1 MIRNLRAVGAALLI
15 APVCA
20 AFVPIAP
27 VVFAPAAAEP
37 AASAQS
43 LRTVPLK
50 IGGQGKVR
58 TFTVEVATT
67 FEQQETGLMYRKT
80 MPADHGMI
88 FPMSPPRPATFWMK
102 NTYLPLD
109 LIFIGPDHRI
119 VRIAENAVPLSLD
132 LIDCPEPAAAVLEL
146 NGGAVKAQGIAVGDQ
161 VRW

>member
-1 MIRNLRAVGAALLI
+1 MIRNLRAAGAAFLV

-20 AFVPIAP
+20 AFLSAAP
-27 VVFAPAAAEP
+27 AVFAPAAAEP

-43 LRTVPLK
+43 LRTVPLT
-50 IGGQGKVR
+50 ITGQGKPR
-58 TFTVEVATT
+58 TFKVEVATT

-80 MPADHGMI
+80 MQADHGMI

-109 LIFIGPDHRI
+109 IIFIGPDRRI
-119 VRIAENAVPLSLD
+119 IRIAANAVPLSLD

-146 NGGAVKAQGIAVGDQ
+146 NGGAAKAQGIAVGDQ